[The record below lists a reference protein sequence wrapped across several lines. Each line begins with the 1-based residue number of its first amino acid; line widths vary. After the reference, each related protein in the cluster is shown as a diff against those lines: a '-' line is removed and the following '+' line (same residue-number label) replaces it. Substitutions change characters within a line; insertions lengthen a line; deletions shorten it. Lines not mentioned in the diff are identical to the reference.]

1 MYTVT
6 IEEFESTAWPC
17 VSDELYIRTRNYI
30 YQQHEGKWLP
40 AQNRFSLGDHQ
51 ELRYLF
57 NSFWSKY
64 EENNINMYSYLPIQ
78 SKPYKDV
85 NTLQGLFL
93 EGVLLDENRLDYIAL
108 EVINRKDFLVIG
120 NLKEPEPSKRIL
132 FSLMDTITQYNNHV
146 IVRGIFENASLTC
159 FDKNLTKVWET
170 PLEYSRNGRRG
181 LTGEPQLFDNI
192 IYLNMPERISHQKIP
207 TPMEIGAFSADTG
220 EALWKD
226 TLPCCVRNA
235 DLHGNEVFIA
245 SEYFLQIRDVTTGNV
260 VWELEPFW
268 EADEIPHHLYPLSGN
283 DLLINFQFKGKAL
296 IIDRVSKIIKQT
308 IIFPEKSG
316 YCFTTLSLPIKLS
329 NTQWFWD
336 TEFLHF
342 TQNSRNSA
350 VVTIDLD
357 NTNNITQGSDSP
369 AEISQKNTLSEGDTE
384 STILH
389 TDVILKPRPKHKLK
403 GKTVESGEKE
413 YFLEMT
419 HHDLDEIVRY
429 CIIILSNFAHEKGR
443 AGQSSKPD
451 RKHNGNIHVTIN
463 KAAIVTDK
471 ADSEVKKHLQN
482 IKVVSEHTFER
493 LDIKSGNNS
502 EFLIDVQLV

>member
-30 YQQHEGKWLP
+30 YQKNKGKWQP
-40 AQNRFSLGDHQ
+40 AHNRFTLGNKQ
-51 ELRYLF
+51 ELGYFF
-57 NSFWSKY
+57 NSFWS
-64 EENNINMYSYLPIQ
+64 ENLENNINTNTYLPIQ
-78 SKPYKDV
+78 AKPYKDV
-85 NTLQGLFL
+85 NTLLGLFL
-93 EGVLLDENRLDYIAL
+93 EGILLDENQLDYIGL
-108 EVINRKDFLVIG
+108 EVINREKFLVIG
-120 NLKEPEPSKRIL
+120 NLKEPEPSKRIS
-132 FSLMDTITQYNNHV
+132 FRLMNTITQYNDTV

-170 PLEYSRNGRRG
+170 PLECSDTGMRG
-181 LTGEPQLFDNI
+181 LSGKPQLFNNI
-192 IYLNMPERISHQKIP
+192 IYLNMPEDIRYQKTP

-245 SEYFLQIRDVTTGNV
+245 SEYFLQIRDVTTGEV

-268 EADEIPHHLYPLSGN
+268 EADEIPHHLYPLRDN

-296 IIDRVSKIIKQT
+296 IIDRVSKTIKQT
-308 IIFPEKSG
+308 ILFPEKSG

-329 NTQWFWD
+329 DTQWVWK

-342 TQNSRNSA
+342 TQKSRNSG

-357 NTNNITQGSDSP
+357 NTNNLTKKSANLPTVSQEYSLSDDNGE
-369 AEISQKNTLSEGDTE
+369 AAV
-384 STILH
+384 LH
-389 TDVILKPRPKHKLK
+389 TDVILKPRPTHKLK

-451 RKHNGNIHVTIN
+451 RKHNGNIHIKIN

-471 ADSEVKKHLQN
+471 TDVEVEAQLQT
-482 IKVVSEHTFER
+482 IKVINEHTFKY

-502 EFLIDVQLV
+502 EFLIDIQLV